1 MIRKEITVGAP
12 PDKAFRVWHQHI
24 QLWWPPSH
32 HTSSHPSSTLVFEP
46 RVDGRIFER
55 SADRG
60 EVDYG
65 RVVAFEAPDRL
76 AYTFFM
82 GTGRDR
88 PTLVEV
94 TFEACAGGTRVVVQH
109 HAHLAADDFERTA
122 PRFHAGWGLLLPAFA
137 DHLLTS
143 ESP

>member
-1 MIRKEITVGAP
+1 MRVLSLLVLLATAMSASAFVAAPAGALAARP
-12 PDKAFRVWHQHI
+12 AI
-24 QLWWPPSH
+24 
-32 HTSSHPSSTLVFEP
+32 
-46 RVDGRIFER
+46 
-55 SADRG
+55 
-60 EVDYG
+60 
-65 RVVAFEAPDRL
+65 AP
-76 AYTFFM
+76 ASPAVFM